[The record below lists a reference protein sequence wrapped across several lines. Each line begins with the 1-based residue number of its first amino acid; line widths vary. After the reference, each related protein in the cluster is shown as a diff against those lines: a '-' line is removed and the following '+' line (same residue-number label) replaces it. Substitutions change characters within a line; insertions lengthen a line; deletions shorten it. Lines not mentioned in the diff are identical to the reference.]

1 MQSDMLM
8 VRRLLGSQMQSLN
21 DNQRENIFHTKCTIN
36 GKLCSLIIDRGSCN
50 NVASSRLVS
59 KLNLEEKEKSE
70 APKRNKKRK
79 SEAPKRNKKKKSD
92 THERKF
98 NCLAKASEVRKVLLA
113 CEPLYL
119 LYCKDNTIYANN
131 SNELTI
137 FVSPSVELLL

>member
-70 APKRNKKRK
+70 APKRNR
-79 SEAPKRNKKKKSD
+79 KKKSD

-98 NCLAKASEVRKVLLA
+98 NCLAKVSEVTKVLLA
-113 CEPLYL
+113 R
-119 LYCKDNTIYANN
+119 
-131 SNELTI
+131 
-137 FVSPSVELLL
+137 